1 MRRMLILSVFP
12 APYRTKLF
20 QRFKEFYDID
30 VFFERDNDDNRTAE
44 WFVNEGFTI
53 LNTKEAQR
61 QYRKAVAHIRK
72 YDLVALYDYTSPRS
86 ILLIILCILLR
97 KQFVV
102 NCDGVILGKKNNKI
116 NDMIKKTLLPHAAA
130 CFASGQYAKQYFLS
144 YGVRE
149 DKIHTH
155 HFTTLEEKDILDKP
169 ISREEKNDIRSRFGI
184 PEEGIIYIAVGRFI
198 ALKNYKW
205 LLQGWPNERQFYL
218 LLIGGGD
225 EKKEYEEIVK
235 ERSLENVRIY
245 EYMPKEEIL
254 SYLKAADY
262 FIHPT
267 TYDAWGLVINEALSQ
282 GIPCLVSNKC
292 VAGLELIKD
301 GYNGLLFDYDK
312 NTVPEILVKSA
323 ELLNQSDN
331 TLGTNSLE
339 SIRGYT
345 YDQMAQTHLNVFNS
359 LLSNNH

>member
-1 MRRMLILSVFP
+1 MKKMLILSVFP

-53 LNTKEAQR
+53 LNTKETR
-61 QYRKAVAHIRK
+61 KKYRKAVSHIRK

-102 NCDGVILGKKNNKI
+102 NCDGVILGKKNNKV
-116 NDMIKKTLLPHAAA
+116 NDTIKRALLPHASA

-149 DKIHTH
+149 EKIHIH
-155 HFTTLEEKDILDKP
+155 HFTTLEENDILDKP
-169 ISREEKNDIRSRFGI
+169 ITEEEKNDIRSRFGI
-184 PEEGIIYIAVGRFI
+184 PKEVTVFIAVGRFI
-198 ALKNYKW
+198 ALKNYQW
-205 LLQGWPNERQFYL
+205 LLKGWPNKSEFYL
-218 LLIGGGD
+218 LLIGGGE
-225 EKKEYEEIVK
+225 EKKEYEEIIK
-235 ERSLENVRIY
+235 ERGLENVRIY
-245 EYMPKEEIL
+245 EYMPKKEIL
-254 SYLKAADY
+254 SYLKTADY

-301 GYNGLLFDYDK
+301 EYNGLIFDYDK
-312 NTVPEILVKSA
+312 DTVPDILQKSA
-323 ELLNQSDN
+323 ELLNKSDIH
-331 TLGTNSLE
+331 LGENSLE
-339 SIRGYT
+339 SIQDYT
-345 YDQMAQTHLNVFNS
+345 YEQMAHTHLRAFNS